1 MVESFQTP
9 KDLKTLLEVPAPQSG
24 EPKCPKC
31 GDTGWQVISSNGT
44 EAVRLCSCQQGSERN
59 RLLLGTGIP
68 SVLWRCTIKRF
79 KTYID
84 NKTLA
89 SALAAAKD
97 FIKGYPAVNQGL
109 MFSGPAG
116 SGKTHLAVAILIS
129 LALEKNARVLYL
141 NHRELLENLKD
152 GFDNRDA
159 NLQILRD
166 ADDAE
171 VLLLDDLGAAQST
184 EWSRDVLAKILY
196 SRQKASRRLLLAT
209 TVFPDSGAPGQLLL
223 SDRISPQL
231 RSLLYELC
239 RTVVINAP
247 DYRQEVLSR
256 RQT

>member
-1 MVESFQTP
+1 
-9 KDLKTLLEVPAPQSG
+9 
-24 EPKCPKC
+24 
-31 GDTGWQVISSNGT
+31 
-44 EAVRLCSCQQGSERN
+44 
-59 RLLLGTGIP
+59 
-68 SVLWRCTIKRF
+68 
-79 KTYID
+79 
-84 NKTLA
+84 
-89 SALAAAKD
+89 
-97 FIKGYPAVNQGL
+97 
-109 MFSGPAG
+109 MFMGPAG

-129 LALEKNARVLYL
+129 LVLDKNARVLYL

-166 ADDAE
+166 AEDAE

-184 EWSRDVLAKILY
+184 EWSRDVLAKLLY

-209 TVFPDSGAPGQLLL
+209 TVFPDQGAAGQPLL

-239 RTVVINAP
+239 RTVVISAP

-256 RQT
+256 RRA

>member
-1 MVESFQTP
+1 MEDFQTP
-9 KDLKTLLEVPAPQSG
+9 KDLKTVLELPDPQPG
-24 EPKCPKC
+24 DPKCPKC
-31 GDTGWQVISSNGT
+31 GDTGWEVISSNGT
-44 EAVRLCSCQQGSERN
+44 ETVRLCSCQSNSERN

-68 SVLWRCTIKRF
+68 MALWRCTIKRF

-84 NKTLA
+84 NKSIA
-89 SALAAAKD
+89 SALSAAKD
-97 FIKGYPAVNQGL
+97 FIKGYPALNKGL
-109 MFSGPAG
+109 LFGGPAG

-159 NLQILRD
+159 NLQLLRD
-166 ADDAE
+166 AEDAE
-171 VLLLDDLGAAQST
+171 ILLLDDLGAAQST

-209 TVFPDSGAPGQLLL
+209 TVFPDQGAAGQPLLT
-223 SDRISPQL
+223 DRISPQL

-239 RTVVINAP
+239 RTVVLNAP

-256 RQT
+256 RRA